1 MLVIT
6 LLVIVVL
13 AVAAVAFMQNTSTER
28 QTARSQGSQYRAQL
42 AAEAGAS
49 AAMATVADLIT
60 RYPDSVTVWQN
71 IGGGAV
77 NGTSNEAT
85 VLYARANGANS
96 NVGASPAA
104 FGGDVQLLAIP
115 LVSPHQHTD
124 HSEYIAGGSR
134 LHRQQ
139 CARRQRRDDQPQCDQ
154 HSMDRTLHR
163 QTHDHQRGNSGHGWP
178 VDLRDKIRRS
188 DQRHQPLRSPLC
200 LLDR

>member
-115 LVSPHQHTD
+115 LVS
-124 HSEYIAGGSR
+124 
-134 LHRQQ
+134 
-139 CARRQRRDDQPQCDQ
+139 
-154 HSMDRTLHR
+154 RTNTPTTLN
-163 QTHDHQRGNSGHGWP
+163 TSPVALASIVSNVPVVSG
-178 VDLRDKIRRS
+178 VTT
-188 DQRHQPLRSPLC
+188 Q
-200 LLDR
+200 